1 MLNANGYFDGNTIR
15 TFDSVNAKKN
25 QKVIITFLDEFI
37 DEPRPQKKTARGI
50 LNEFAR
56 TDIPNIEKHE
66 KDAWREAAEKKHA
79 NSGR

>member
-37 DEPRPQKKTARGI
+37 DEPSPKKNTAKGI
-50 LNEFAR
+50 LSEFAR
-56 TDIPNIEKHE
+56 TDIHNIEKLE
-66 KDAWREAAEKKHA
+66 KDAWRESAEKKHA
-79 NSGR
+79 NSRR